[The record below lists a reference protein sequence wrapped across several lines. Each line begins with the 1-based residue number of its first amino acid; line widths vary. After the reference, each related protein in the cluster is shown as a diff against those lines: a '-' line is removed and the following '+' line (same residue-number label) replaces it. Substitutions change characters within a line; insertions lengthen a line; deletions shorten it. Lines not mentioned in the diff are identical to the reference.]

1 MTGGERGQTTAQVDT
16 AETGQGGA
24 GRRDT
29 GCGTWRATS
38 AARSASASGRG
49 LEAWHGHR
57 GAGAARGAIHAAAR
71 GNPEQDREPRQPGG
85 DLLAVFGLFIP
96 VLLAGALWNRSTSA
110 VAALLPVPESRPE
123 ATACAAGIA
132 LSIGGRRWSRR
143 AGAQSVI
150 MGWRV
155 RVSQADGYLD
165 AFPGGPNTHGTL
177 LKLIVSSSITSAL
190 VRQCANSATAP

>member
-1 MTGGERGQTTAQVDT
+1 
-16 AETGQGGA
+16 
-24 GRRDT
+24 
-29 GCGTWRATS
+29 
-38 AARSASASGRG
+38 
-49 LEAWHGHR
+49 
-57 GAGAARGAIHAAAR
+57 
-71 GNPEQDREPRQPGG
+71 
-85 DLLAVFGLFIP
+85 VFGLFIP

-165 AFPGGPNTHGTL
+165 AFPAGPNTHGTL